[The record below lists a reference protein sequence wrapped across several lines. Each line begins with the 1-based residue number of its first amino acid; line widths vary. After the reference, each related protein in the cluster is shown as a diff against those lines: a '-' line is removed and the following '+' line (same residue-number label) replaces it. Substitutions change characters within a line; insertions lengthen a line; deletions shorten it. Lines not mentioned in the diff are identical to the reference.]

1 MGDVDAP
8 HRVTVEPCAKRFRV
22 YLGDAAIADSVAAR
36 LLFETGHQPVIY
48 FPPADVA
55 MDRLTPT
62 PHRTHCPWK
71 GEAAYWTVSAGAKQ
85 MENAAWSYRR
95 PLPAAADIA
104 GYVSFEWSR
113 VGRWMEEDQ
122 PLLGHARDPH
132 KRIDTLPTT
141 RRVVVRAGAQVLAD
155 SRAAVLLFETGLPVR
170 PYLDRADVAMH
181 LLRPSPTRTVCPY
194 KGIASYYDAA
204 IGGTVIRDAVWCYED
219 PFPEVGLIKGRLA
232 FYPERVDTLEIAAR

>member
-36 LLFETGHQPVIY
+36 
-48 FPPADVA
+48 
-55 MDRLTPT
+55 
-62 PHRTHCPWK
+62 
-71 GEAAYWTVSAGAKQ
+71 
-85 MENAAWSYRR
+85 
-95 PLPAAADIA
+95 
-104 GYVSFEWSR
+104 
-113 VGRWMEEDQ
+113 
-122 PLLGHARDPH
+122 
-132 KRIDTLPTT
+132 
-141 RRVVVRAGAQVLAD
+141 
-155 SRAAVLLFETGLPVR
+155 LLFETGLPVR